1 MVPGTVSTVSAHVIP
16 NRRKKEKRKEKREK
30 SRSSLTHHHI
40 TQSLLSLFVDISFE
54 NKLRR

>member
-30 SRSSLTHHHI
+30 SRSSLTHHI

>member
-16 NRRKKEKRKEKREK
+16 NRRKKEKGRRRERKVAVL
-30 SRSSLTHHHI
+30 SHI
-40 TQSLLSLFVDISFE
+40 TSPNHFFHFVDISFE